1 MTSSNGNI
9 FRVTG
14 PLWREFPSHRPVMR
28 IFGVFFDLCLN
39 KRLRKQSRRLWS
51 ETLSRSLWRLCNVDK
66 WKGKSTNGII
76 STCQNAMK
84 TGKFID
90 GCTIAVIQ
98 IVCAH
103 WTRKQISHILVP
115 HQNSVHR
122 RMLCWT
128 ITWVIRSVKIYHLGS
143 SDIHE
148 DIMTF
153 KRFPHYWP
161 SAIGNHRLS
170 VDSPHRCPVMR
181 SLI

>member
-14 PLWREFPSHRPVMR
+14 PLCRELPSQRPVMR

-39 KRLRKQSRRLWS
+39 KWLRKQLRRLWS
-51 ETLSRSLWRLCNVDK
+51 ETLSRSLCRLCNVDK
-66 WKGKSTNGII
+66 WKGENTNGII

-90 GCTIAVIQ
+90 GCAIAVIQ
-98 IVCAH
+98 IVWAH
-103 WTRKQISHILVP
+103 WTRKQISHTS
-115 HQNSVHR
+115 NSIHK

-128 ITWVIRSVKIYHLGS
+128 ITWVIRSVKIDHLWS

-153 KRFPHYWP
+153 KRFPHNWP
-161 SAIGNHRLS
+161 SAIGNHRVS
-170 VDSPHRCPVMR
+170 VNSPHRCSVMR